1 MDIINYLTRP
11 QLQSAGTIIFLL
23 ALALLLGS
31 SLMALVSEIKH
42 KSNTKT
48 SYPVMS
54 HNITRSALIWIVLFG
69 FLGGSVVFLPN
80 SPSLTKSTP
89 LSIIALCST
98 LALCFFL
105 LYHFTAKVLRKKFL
119 HAPLALFAAGS
130 ALGAAIF
137 WYLPQTCAAWFQAEG
152 HLATTKEVFF
162 WWLGRNEIAYFLHFF
177 LNSAGIAA
185 LFFML
190 ANAAE
195 KEKKRK
201 QSRDYYFQAAD
212 YAGRRL
218 LTAATLQIL
227 PLGWLFYNQTAANPA
242 LLFTSPGVYWFAGML
257 STALLGWLLLIKITK
272 DGLVNYRATMIIA
285 LFFIV
290 SLSLFH
296 FSPLMPV
303 NSTSTSSTQS
313 QTK

>member
-1 MDIINYLTRP
+1 MDIISYLTMP

-31 SLMALVSEIKH
+31 SMLAFISEIKH
-42 KSNTKT
+42 KSNTRT

-54 HNITRSALIWIVLFG
+54 HNITRSVWIWIFIFG
-69 FLGGSVVFLPN
+69 LLGGTTVFLPLF
-80 SPSLTKSTP
+80 PTITEFTP
-89 LSIIALCST
+89 LLITALCSG
-98 LALCFFL
+98 LALFLLL
-105 LYHFTAKVLRKKFL
+105 LYHFTAKVLQKKFL

-152 HLATTKEVFF
+152 HLATTEEIFF
-162 WWLGRNEIAYFLHFF
+162 WWLGRDEIAYFLHFL
-177 LNSAGIAA
+177 LNSVGVAA

-201 QSRDYYFQAAD
+201 QTRDYYFQAAG
-212 YAGRRL
+212 YAGRWL
-218 LTAATLQIL
+218 LTVVTLQIL
-227 PLGWLFYNQTAANPA
+227 PLGWLFYNLATASPA

-272 DGLVNYRATMIIA
+272 DGLVNRRATMIIA
-285 LFFIV
+285 LFFII

-296 FSPLMPV
+296 YSPLRPA
-303 NSTSTSSTQS
+303 NSASTSSTQS